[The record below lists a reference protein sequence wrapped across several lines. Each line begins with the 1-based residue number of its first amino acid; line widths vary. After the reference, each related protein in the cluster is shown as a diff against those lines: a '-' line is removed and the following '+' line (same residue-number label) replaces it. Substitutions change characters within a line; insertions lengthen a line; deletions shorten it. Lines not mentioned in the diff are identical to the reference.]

1 MQTKVEELEMYNS
14 VEASTL
20 RTGVQMEL
28 LDSQNEL
35 TNINITNR
43 VGI

>member
-20 RTGVQMEL
+20 RTGVQMK
-28 LDSQNEL
+28 SYL
-35 TNINITNR
+35 TVRMN
-43 VGI
+43 